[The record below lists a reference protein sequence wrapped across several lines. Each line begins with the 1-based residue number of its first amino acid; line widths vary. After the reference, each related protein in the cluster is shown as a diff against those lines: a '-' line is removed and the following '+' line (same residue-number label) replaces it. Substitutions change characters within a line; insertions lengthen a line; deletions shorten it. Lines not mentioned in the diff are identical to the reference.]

1 MPTLPLINLDIL
13 DLLILMGIGK
23 ATTSE
28 ASSKERSKIEYDK
41 SRQEYDKS
49 KKVQF
54 IEPEARKLA
63 TKPATPGSNGRQIVP
78 GLLLVSSSSDS
89 FSTPT
94 KPVTTTAKDTSPA
107 SDHSVEKSTTSPSST
122 ASNQD
127 SGIGESGVSPRDQLN
142 YLAQLI
148 GFSVSYSDFP
158 KGNHTEFLSLVT
170 LSTDPPH
177 MSHGSGSSV
186 DESRDHAAMKA
197 LGVLSELGLDNVK
210 PKAK

>member
-1 MPTLPLINLDIL
+1 
-13 DLLILMGIGK
+13 MGIGK
-23 ATTSE
+23 AATAVETTP
-28 ASSKERSKIEYDK
+28 SKDRAKIEAEK
-41 SRQEYDKS
+41 A

-54 IEPEARKLA
+54 IEPEVAK
-63 TKPATPGSNGRQIVP
+63 KPVKAASPGSTGRQIVP

-89 FSTPT
+89 YSTPS
-94 KPVTTTAKDTSPA
+94 KPVTTSPKNISPA
-107 SDHSVEKSTTSPSST
+107 SDDSTEKTTSSTSPSST

-127 SGIGESGVSPRDQLN
+127 SGIGESGVSTRDQLN

-148 GFSVSYSDFP
+148 GFTVSYSDFP
-158 KGNHTEFLSLVT
+158 KGNHSDFLSLVT
-170 LSTDPPH
+170 LSTDPAH

-197 LGVLSELGLDNVK
+197 LAVLSELGLDNVK